1 MRRARLAEASVC
13 TGRGV
18 AAQGAR
24 QGRERRVEK
33 AHASCAVA
41 ALRIGQQQPATTRLL
56 PVSSLSLFLYF
67 SFSLSFSSIQSIGSQ
82 PCLSVPRELPPHSA
96 SRESSPAI
104 DYQLSYLSLRS
115 TKFISR
121 PKLHRSDCFFLF
133 FFFDIIKATATRY
146 SFLPF
151 DNITFHVPAREKVRL
166 VPRAPLFFQKEEKKE
181 REREKCAR
189 SRVLCE
195 NGFSRRDGYSRLGQ
209 RLAYPLKPEP
219 ADLRNGTEVSL
230 VL

>member
-1 MRRARLAEASVC
+1 MHREGGGG
-13 TGRGV
+13 TRGET
-18 AAQGAR
+18 GAR
-24 QGRERRVEK
+24 KEGGKGACQLCRRRVTNRPT
-33 AHASCAVA
+33 AACYYPASPG
-41 ALRIGQQQPATTRLL
+41 IF
-56 PVSSLSLFLYF
+56 SISLSLFLFLSLFLLYPVYRITAVPQCSSRVTTAQCLPRVVARDRLSTIVSLVTFNEVYF
-67 SFSLSFSSIQSIGSQ
+67 SSKIASFG
-82 PCLSVPRELPPHSA
+82 L
-96 SRESSPAI
+96 
-104 DYQLSYLSLRS
+104 
-115 TKFISR
+115 
-121 PKLHRSDCFFLF
+121 FFF
-133 FFFDIIKATATRY
+133 VFFFDIIKATATRY

>member
-1 MRRARLAEASVC
+1 MHREGGGG
-13 TGRGV
+13 TRGET
-18 AAQGAR
+18 GAR
-24 QGRERRVEK
+24 KEGGKGACQLCRRRVTNRPT
-33 AHASCAVA
+33 AACYYPASPG
-41 ALRIGQQQPATTRLL
+41 IF
-56 PVSSLSLFLYF
+56 SISLSLFLF
-67 SFSLSFSSIQSIGSQ
+67 
-82 PCLSVPRELPPHSA
+82 
-96 SRESSPAI
+96 
-104 DYQLSYLSLRS
+104 LSLFLLYPIYRITAVPQCSSRVTTAQCLPRVVARDRLSTIISLVQRS
-115 TKFISR
+115 LFLVQNCVVRII
-121 PKLHRSDCFFLF
+121 FFC

>member
-1 MRRARLAEASVC
+1 MHREGGGG
-13 TGRGV
+13 TRGET
-18 AAQGAR
+18 GAR
-24 QGRERRVEK
+24 KEGGKGACQLCRRRVTNRPT
-33 AHASCAVA
+33 AACYYPASPG
-41 ALRIGQQQPATTRLL
+41 IF
-56 PVSSLSLFLYF
+56 SISLSLFLF
-67 SFSLSFSSIQSIGSQ
+67 LSLSSIQSIGSQ